1 MPSSPFLADT
11 PGRVVSGHGRRL
23 LVEADGG
30 ERVLCHT
37 RGKKSD
43 AAVRDHLAQMSGWR
57 DAGGAIEKTF
67 AFKGW
72 LETVAF
78 VDAVAWLCHVEDHH
92 PELAVRFDHCVVR
105 FSTHSAGG
113 ISANDFICAAKVDAL
128 VAFLG

>member
-1 MPSSPFLADT
+1 MTDFLNQQCQ
-11 PGRVVSGHGRRL
+11 RR
-23 LVEADGG
+23 
-30 ERVLCHT
+30 
-37 RGKKSD
+37 
-43 AAVRDHLAQMSGWR
+43 AAAMTEQAVHDHLAQMSGWR

-78 VDAVAWLCHVEDHH
+78 VDALAWMCHVEDHH
-92 PELAVRFDHCVVR
+92 PELHVQFDRCKVR

-113 ISANDFICAAKVDAL
+113 VSANDFICAAKADAL

>member
-1 MPSSPFLADT
+1 MTDFLQQQCQQRAAA
-11 PGRVVSGHGRRL
+11 L
-23 LVEADGG
+23 G
-30 ERVLCHT
+30 EQ
-37 RGKKSD
+37 
-43 AAVRDHLAQMSGWR
+43 AIRDHLKQMSGWR
-57 DAGGAIEKTF
+57 EDGGAIEKTF